1 MWEGLMKLQN
11 TGITGLKS
19 YAGNA
24 NSIADSVL
32 KILYDYNLADSMT
45 ENARKEVVKNYNWSL
60 IAENTLNT
68 YKQVI
73 VNNTKEKS
81 NIVSMKEIEEKLKE
95 QKTNKL
101 QDNVTDENDITSSLI
116 KDVTKLLKFNDR
128 NKLFNM

>member
-1 MWEGLMKLQN
+1 
-11 TGITGLKS
+11 
-19 YAGNA
+19 
-24 NSIADSVL
+24 
-32 KILYDYNLADSMT
+32 MT
-45 ENARKEVVKNYNWSL
+45 ENARKEVIKKYNWSL

-73 VNNTKEKS
+73 VNSTKEKS

>member
-1 MWEGLMKLQN
+1 
-11 TGITGLKS
+11 
-19 YAGNA
+19 
-24 NSIADSVL
+24 
-32 KILYDYNLADSMT
+32 MT

-73 VNNTKEKS
+73 VNTTKEKS

-95 QKTNKL
+95 QKINKV

-128 NKLFNM
+128 NKLFNI

>member
-1 MWEGLMKLQN
+1 
-11 TGITGLKS
+11 
-19 YAGNA
+19 
-24 NSIADSVL
+24 
-32 KILYDYNLADSMT
+32 MT
-45 ENARKEVVKNYNWSL
+45 ENARKEVIKNYNWSL

-95 QKTNKL
+95 QKTNKV
-101 QDNVTDENDITSSLI
+101 QDSVTDENDITSSLI

>member
-1 MWEGLMKLQN
+1 M
-11 TGITGLKS
+11 I
-19 YAGNA
+19 
-24 NSIADSVL
+24 
-32 KILYDYNLADSMT
+32 
-45 ENARKEVVKNYNWSL
+45 ENARKEVIKNYNWSL

-73 VNNTKEKS
+73 VNTTKEKS

>member
-1 MWEGLMKLQN
+1 M
-11 TGITGLKS
+11 I
-19 YAGNA
+19 
-24 NSIADSVL
+24 
-32 KILYDYNLADSMT
+32 

-81 NIVSMKEIEEKLKE
+81 NIVSMREIEEKLKE
-95 QKTNKL
+95 QKTNKV

>member
-1 MWEGLMKLQN
+1 
-11 TGITGLKS
+11 
-19 YAGNA
+19 
-24 NSIADSVL
+24 
-32 KILYDYNLADSMT
+32 MT

-73 VNNTKEKS
+73 INNTKEKS

>member
-1 MWEGLMKLQN
+1 M
-11 TGITGLKS
+11 
-19 YAGNA
+19 
-24 NSIADSVL
+24 L
-32 KILYDYNLADSMT
+32 KILYDYNLADTMT

-73 VNNTKEKS
+73 VNTTKEKS

-95 QKTNKL
+95 QRTNKL

>member
-1 MWEGLMKLQN
+1 
-11 TGITGLKS
+11 
-19 YAGNA
+19 
-24 NSIADSVL
+24 
-32 KILYDYNLADSMT
+32 MT
-45 ENARKEVVKNYNWSL
+45 ENARKEVIKNYNWSL

-73 VNNTKEKS
+73 VNTTKEKS

-95 QKTNKL
+95 QRTNKL
-101 QDNVTDENDITSSLI
+101 QDDVTDENDITSSLI

>member
-1 MWEGLMKLQN
+1 
-11 TGITGLKS
+11 
-19 YAGNA
+19 
-24 NSIADSVL
+24 
-32 KILYDYNLADSMT
+32 MT

-73 VNNTKEKS
+73 VNTTKEKS

-95 QKTNKL
+95 QRTNKL

>member
-1 MWEGLMKLQN
+1 
-11 TGITGLKS
+11 
-19 YAGNA
+19 
-24 NSIADSVL
+24 
-32 KILYDYNLADSMT
+32 MT

-73 VNNTKEKS
+73 VNSTKEKS

-101 QDNVTDENDITSSLI
+101 QDNITDENDITSSLI

>member
-1 MWEGLMKLQN
+1 M
-11 TGITGLKS
+11 I
-19 YAGNA
+19 
-24 NSIADSVL
+24 
-32 KILYDYNLADSMT
+32 

-95 QKTNKL
+95 QKINKV

>member
-1 MWEGLMKLQN
+1 
-11 TGITGLKS
+11 
-19 YAGNA
+19 
-24 NSIADSVL
+24 
-32 KILYDYNLADSMT
+32 MT
-45 ENARKEVVKNYNWSL
+45 ENARKEVIKKYNWSL

-73 VNNTKEKS
+73 VNTTKEKS

-101 QDNVTDENDITSSLI
+101 QDNVTDENDITSNLI

>member
-1 MWEGLMKLQN
+1 
-11 TGITGLKS
+11 
-19 YAGNA
+19 
-24 NSIADSVL
+24 
-32 KILYDYNLADSMT
+32 MT
-45 ENARKEVVKNYNWSL
+45 ENARKEVIKNYNWSL

-73 VNNTKEKS
+73 VNTTKEKS

-95 QKTNKL
+95 QKTNKV
-101 QDNVTDENDITSSLI
+101 QNNVTDENDITSSLI

>member
-1 MWEGLMKLQN
+1 M
-11 TGITGLKS
+11 I
-19 YAGNA
+19 
-24 NSIADSVL
+24 
-32 KILYDYNLADSMT
+32 

-68 YKQVI
+68 YNQVI

-95 QKTNKL
+95 QKTNKV

>member
-1 MWEGLMKLQN
+1 
-11 TGITGLKS
+11 
-19 YAGNA
+19 
-24 NSIADSVL
+24 
-32 KILYDYNLADSMT
+32 MT

-73 VNNTKEKS
+73 VNTTKEKN

>member
-1 MWEGLMKLQN
+1 M
-11 TGITGLKS
+11 I
-19 YAGNA
+19 
-24 NSIADSVL
+24 
-32 KILYDYNLADSMT
+32 

-95 QKTNKL
+95 QKTNKV

>member
-1 MWEGLMKLQN
+1 
-11 TGITGLKS
+11 
-19 YAGNA
+19 
-24 NSIADSVL
+24 
-32 KILYDYNLADSMT
+32 MT
-45 ENARKEVVKNYNWSL
+45 
-60 IAENTLNT
+60 
-68 YKQVI
+68 
-73 VNNTKEKS
+73 EKS

>member
-1 MWEGLMKLQN
+1 
-11 TGITGLKS
+11 
-19 YAGNA
+19 
-24 NSIADSVL
+24 
-32 KILYDYNLADSMT
+32 MT
-45 ENARKEVVKNYNWSL
+45 ENARKEVIKNYNWSL

-73 VNNTKEKS
+73 VNTTKEKS

>member
-1 MWEGLMKLQN
+1 
-11 TGITGLKS
+11 
-19 YAGNA
+19 
-24 NSIADSVL
+24 
-32 KILYDYNLADSMT
+32 MT
-45 ENARKEVVKNYNWSL
+45 ENARKEVIKKYNWSL

-73 VNNTKEKS
+73 LNSTKEKS

>member
-1 MWEGLMKLQN
+1 
-11 TGITGLKS
+11 
-19 YAGNA
+19 
-24 NSIADSVL
+24 
-32 KILYDYNLADSMT
+32 MT

>member
-1 MWEGLMKLQN
+1 
-11 TGITGLKS
+11 
-19 YAGNA
+19 
-24 NSIADSVL
+24 
-32 KILYDYNLADSMT
+32 MT
-45 ENARKEVVKNYNWSL
+45 ENARKEVIKKYNWSL

-73 VNNTKEKS
+73 VNTTKEKS

>member
-1 MWEGLMKLQN
+1 MM
-11 TGITGLKS
+11 
-19 YAGNA
+19 
-24 NSIADSVL
+24 
-32 KILYDYNLADSMT
+32 
-45 ENARKEVVKNYNWSL
+45 ENARKEVVQKYNWSL

-73 VNNTKEKS
+73 VNTTKEKS

-95 QKTNKL
+95 QRTNKL

>member
-1 MWEGLMKLQN
+1 M
-11 TGITGLKS
+11 I
-19 YAGNA
+19 
-24 NSIADSVL
+24 
-32 KILYDYNLADSMT
+32 

-81 NIVSMKEIEEKLKE
+81 NIVNMKEIEEKLKE
-95 QKTNKL
+95 QKINKV

>member
-1 MWEGLMKLQN
+1 
-11 TGITGLKS
+11 
-19 YAGNA
+19 
-24 NSIADSVL
+24 
-32 KILYDYNLADSMT
+32 MT
-45 ENARKEVVKNYNWSL
+45 ENARKEVIKKYNWSL

-95 QKTNKL
+95 QKTNKV

>member
-1 MWEGLMKLQN
+1 
-11 TGITGLKS
+11 
-19 YAGNA
+19 
-24 NSIADSVL
+24 
-32 KILYDYNLADSMT
+32 MT

-73 VNNTKEKS
+73 VNTTKEKS

>member
-1 MWEGLMKLQN
+1 
-11 TGITGLKS
+11 
-19 YAGNA
+19 
-24 NSIADSVL
+24 
-32 KILYDYNLADSMT
+32 MT
-45 ENARKEVVKNYNWSL
+45 ENARKEVIKKYNWSL
-60 IAENTLNT
+60 IAEDTLNT

-73 VNNTKEKS
+73 VNSTKEKS

>member
-1 MWEGLMKLQN
+1 M
-11 TGITGLKS
+11 
-19 YAGNA
+19 
-24 NSIADSVL
+24 ADT
-32 KILYDYNLADSMT
+32 IT

-68 YKQVI
+68 YKKVI
-73 VNNTKEKS
+73 VNTTKEKS

>member
-1 MWEGLMKLQN
+1 
-11 TGITGLKS
+11 
-19 YAGNA
+19 
-24 NSIADSVL
+24 
-32 KILYDYNLADSMT
+32 MT
-45 ENARKEVVKNYNWSL
+45 ENARKEVIKKYNWSL

-73 VNNTKEKS
+73 VNSTKEKS

-101 QDNVTDENDITSSLI
+101 QDNVTDENDITLSLI

>member
-1 MWEGLMKLQN
+1 
-11 TGITGLKS
+11 
-19 YAGNA
+19 
-24 NSIADSVL
+24 
-32 KILYDYNLADSMT
+32 MT
-45 ENARKEVVKNYNWSL
+45 ENARKEVIKNYNWSL

>member
-1 MWEGLMKLQN
+1 
-11 TGITGLKS
+11 
-19 YAGNA
+19 
-24 NSIADSVL
+24 
-32 KILYDYNLADSMT
+32 MT
-45 ENARKEVVKNYNWSL
+45 ENARKEVIKNYNWSL

-95 QKTNKL
+95 QKTNKVK
-101 QDNVTDENDITSSLI
+101 DNVTDENDITSSLI

>member
-1 MWEGLMKLQN
+1 
-11 TGITGLKS
+11 
-19 YAGNA
+19 
-24 NSIADSVL
+24 
-32 KILYDYNLADSMT
+32 MT

-73 VNNTKEKS
+73 VNTTNTTKEKS

>member
-1 MWEGLMKLQN
+1 
-11 TGITGLKS
+11 
-19 YAGNA
+19 
-24 NSIADSVL
+24 
-32 KILYDYNLADSMT
+32 MT

-95 QKTNKL
+95 QKINKV

>member
-1 MWEGLMKLQN
+1 
-11 TGITGLKS
+11 
-19 YAGNA
+19 
-24 NSIADSVL
+24 
-32 KILYDYNLADSMT
+32 MT

-60 IAENTLNT
+60 IAKNTLNT

-73 VNNTKEKS
+73 VNTTKEKS

>member
-1 MWEGLMKLQN
+1 
-11 TGITGLKS
+11 
-19 YAGNA
+19 
-24 NSIADSVL
+24 
-32 KILYDYNLADSMT
+32 MT
-45 ENARKEVVKNYNWSL
+45 ENARKEVIKNYNWSL

-73 VNNTKEKS
+73 VNTTKEKN